1 MNIVT
6 EKIELPVVDYSAK
19 EVGKVTLPGILFGI
33 EPNENIVQKSVKVD
47 LANRRQATA
56 KTRTI
61 SEVRGTGR
69 KPWRQKGTGRARVG
83 THRSPLW
90 RGGAVVFG
98 PNGKQSYKLKM
109 NKQEHF
115 LALASVL
122 SDKANEKKI
131 TVVENAKLESGKTK
145 DFVKALKTLKLQ
157 GKTLMVIDEFDD
169 NFLRATSNIPELK
182 VVGSDNVSVYDV
194 LNSANLVLT
203 KAVADDMNAWANGGE
218 DEKEAK

>member
-1 MNIVT
+1 
-6 EKIELPVVDYSAK
+6 
-19 EVGKVTLPGILFGI
+19 
-33 EPNENIVQKSVKVD
+33 
-47 LANRRQATA
+47 
-56 KTRTI
+56 
-61 SEVRGTGR
+61 
-69 KPWRQKGTGRARVG
+69 
-83 THRSPLW
+83 
-90 RGGAVVFG
+90 
-98 PNGKQSYKLKM
+98 M

-131 TVVENAKLESGKTK
+131 TVVENARLESGKTK
-145 DFVKALKTLKLQ
+145 DFVKALKTLKLE